1 MTSERD
7 DSTERLPRAELE
19 DWYRHA
25 DGKQDGHAGGLGIQA
40 RDRKIRR
47 LIEEVRRLRGEA
59 LG

>member
-7 DSTERLPRAELE
+7 DPRERLPKAELE

-25 DGKQDGHAGGLGIQA
+25 DGKQDGHAAGLGIQA

-47 LIEEVRRLRGEA
+47 LIEELQRLRGDA
-59 LG
+59 PG